1 MCTIRSNH
9 NPSQLKNIIPPDS
22 FLCPF
27 YRSSLILYRSL
38 LVTYRSSL
46 HAISPDLQ
54 TNFAHFALQFRPFCS
69 AISPIL
75 FSSQITYSSHS
86 IFLCH
91 SFLPLL
97 CLYAKTFFVFLSPTF
112 MSFCPHYLS
121 VFLSKKF
128 FLSKIKQEF
137 ILHIPF
143 FILPL
148 HPQIRRWRDSSAG

>member
-27 YRSSLILYRSL
+27 YRSSLILHRSL

-54 TNFAHFALQFRPFCS
+54 TNFAEFALQFRPFCS

-75 FSSQITYSSHS
+75 LCNFAHFV
-86 IFLCH
+86 FLTNNLQFPFNLFM
-91 SFLPLL
+91 SFFPPSFVSL
-97 CLYAKTFFVFLSPTF
+97 CQNLFCLSVPNIYVFLSPLPF
-112 MSFCPHYLS
+112 RLS
-121 VFLSKKF
+121 V
-128 FLSKIKQEF
+128 
-137 ILHIPF
+137 
-143 FILPL
+143 
-148 HPQIRRWRDSSAG
+148 

>member
-46 HAISPDLQ
+46 HAISSDLQ
-54 TNFAHFALQFRPFCS
+54 TNFAEFALQSRPFCS

-75 FSSQITYSSHS
+75 FSSRISYSSHS
-86 IFLCH
+86 IFFLSFFPH
-91 SFLPLL
+91 SFVSLCQNLFLSFCFQHL
-97 CLYAKTFFVFLSPTF
+97 CLSVPTTFP
-112 MSFCPHYLS
+112 SFCL
-121 VFLSKKF
+121 
-128 FLSKIKQEF
+128 KISFCLK
-137 ILHIPF
+137 
-143 FILPL
+143 
-148 HPQIRRWRDSSAG
+148 

>member
-46 HAISPDLQ
+46 HAISSDLQ
-54 TNFAHFALQFRPFCS
+54 TNFAEFALQSRLFCS

-75 FSSQITYSSHS
+75 FSSPISYSSHS

-91 SFLPLL
+91 SFLTPL
-97 CLYAKTFFVFLSPTF
+97 CLYAKTFFVFLFPTF

-121 VFLSKKF
+121 VFLSKKILFVKNKIGIYFAYSF
-128 FLSKIKQEF
+128 FYITFAPANRKMA
-137 ILHIPF
+137 
-143 FILPL
+143 
-148 HPQIRRWRDSSAG
+148 R